1 MELKETGKRN
11 KLFISHCSEI
21 DQTASEI
28 AEYFEAEGIA
38 CWIDHRDI
46 SSGKNYMEVIKRAI
60 SNECFG
66 AIFLLE
72 EHAVKSIQIK
82 QELSL
87 SNGEQK
93 RGFLIYPLYLANV
106 NAEDMDYVFTNKQK
120 TNAPDPRFPWHELEK
135 EQLQELRSTVFADY
149 EALQNNNDRCGSR
162 NSANVSMAQN
172 QEVFRELREGIR
184 RFYAAEHQVET
195 ELCNSELIIPKVRE
209 FDHWLGLDEPI
220 SFEESVKALWKQKDW
235 NCLYIGK
242 GGSGKT
248 SCLYQLMK
256 DFINSYPEKMV
267 FYVRIEECLSYG
279 ASGIAR
285 YIEKNYIRRFDRMCS
300 LYEIKNMLYNFD
312 FRKEKEPR
320 IILMLDGLS
329 ECSGKDCTTLQEE
342 LDRIRINKSIQ
353 LLMTSSGISQ
363 PFYIGSAAVQ
373 RFQIQ
378 ELSEKQIDSYLT
390 LNHCM
395 PDTRQKIPYNIVSNP
410 LMLTIYANTNTFIRK
425 GTDQTEFPCYF
436 REEISSDADILWN
449 YLEMTVHRYSGKR
462 VCEESLKKSF
472 LLKFILPYIAACM
485 EVNTSSSHKD
495 LDEIH
500 SYVALDNPKMFTQ
513 NEFFRCVERAVEM
526 LKENAFLNV
535 FSEFDTERWTI
546 SYSREECKRILEH
559 DLMRKPELLYKN
571 GYGRYCFCS
580 TVFAKFLAAVHFYHY
595 LKVRNSVK
603 ERASDLEIPQF
614 SSEVS
619 VYLGELCE
627 EQKNRP
633 YKDEN
638 GNWRFPGIR
647 TEITKALRYYRRQYD
662 PGAKKAVTNLIQIM
676 KDTRKND
683 LSGQDLSQLDLR
695 RATFSHVICSRK
707 GESRILA
714 AKFDGSIIDKW
725 IFQTAGYSRDL
736 ASVRFYEG
744 GNSIFYTV
752 NDTIILADVMTGKVL
767 MSYEMDGGYVQSIDI
782 SADGKF
788 ILGAALDRGLREWNI
803 NTGEITLSLEQ
814 ETGILLREAA
824 YLDEERIV
832 YVTRNR
838 FLYLYDKEKKE
849 RKKLADVNA
858 NGLTVTEYE
867 LLIPSRTREIYVY
880 DLEENSLLKK
890 YSCEGTADSFLMR
903 ARAGVFDD
911 IVAGC
916 SKDGF
921 LLEWE
926 RDKTVPSR
934 AYKVAEEVNDFV
946 LSEEE
951 DVIYCAAGTDGILR
965 IDRNR
970 IGNEDGIEIEIQEP
984 QGFLWAGVDLY
995 DNALLAAVSLEGCVA
1010 VKDLYTGEYRI
1021 LNQAGERYEPPFLH
1035 LEGCSFRRL
1044 NPLSNLNESL
1054 LQILRDQKVI
1064 LDQNN

>member
-184 RFYAAEHQVET
+184 RFYAAEHQAET

-256 DFINSYPEKMV
+256 DFINSYPEKLV

-462 VCEESLKKSF
+462 VCEESLKRSF

-633 YKDEN
+633 YKDEEADIWYHLIAYGVRTNQKMFHQFQLPELRKELTRSTSKEERLEKLGEVFCIKFHECESFFQKVEGGETLKSYAFQKIYNAVREHQNIHELRIN
-638 GNWRFPGIR
+638 GVELFCEEELLYKIRVLNTLHGIMDFR
-647 TEITKALRYYRRQYD
+647 GSKWSWMRKFLRKVNESCKSGTEEQIRKITYQILLNMIMGNVQMVQELMEEIELNHEYVKGYLEKIKINEQKTEMLR
-662 PGAKKAVTNLIQIM
+662 NLIM
-676 KDTRKND
+676 SFKEELPRMNE
-683 LSGQDLSQLDLR
+683 
-695 RATFSHVICSRK
+695 FSY
-707 GESRILA
+707 
-714 AKFDGSIIDKW
+714 
-725 IFQTAGYSRDL
+725 T
-736 ASVRFYEG
+736 
-744 GNSIFYTV
+744 NSILKKNRIEFC
-752 NDTIILADVMTGKVL
+752 LKGKPVPGNL
-767 MSYEMDGGYVQSIDI
+767 EMIYEY
-782 SADGKF
+782 F
-788 ILGAALDRGLREWNI
+788 RGFNCR
-803 NTGEITLSLEQ
+803 G
-814 ETGILLREAA
+814 R
-824 YLDEERIV
+824 
-832 YVTRNR
+832 
-838 FLYLYDKEKKE
+838 KKE
-849 RKKLADVNA
+849 
-858 NGLTVTEYE
+858 E
-867 LLIPSRTREIYVY
+867 
-880 DLEENSLLKK
+880 
-890 YSCEGTADSFLMR
+890 
-903 ARAGVFDD
+903 
-911 IVAGC
+911 
-916 SKDGF
+916 
-921 LLEWE
+921 
-926 RDKTVPSR
+926 
-934 AYKVAEEVNDFV
+934 
-946 LSEEE
+946 
-951 DVIYCAAGTDGILR
+951 
-965 IDRNR
+965 
-970 IGNEDGIEIEIQEP
+970 
-984 QGFLWAGVDLY
+984 
-995 DNALLAAVSLEGCVA
+995 
-1010 VKDLYTGEYRI
+1010 
-1021 LNQAGERYEPPFLH
+1021 
-1035 LEGCSFRRL
+1035 
-1044 NPLSNLNESL
+1044 
-1054 LQILRDQKVI
+1054 
-1064 LDQNN
+1064 